1 MAQRSLAALLL
12 VLWASLASALE
23 LEGSTDALEVVT
35 TTTATID
42 YQIKWANRT
51 ATALT
56 TPGTSV
62 GQITTATTTTAVA
75 APAASNWRL
84 VTQASFRN
92 ASTTAA
98 NTLTVQVDRSA
109 ANRTIYQA
117 SLGPGESLAYDGTQ
131 WRIYSAAGLIRTV
144 LSSTQGVTGLNFTFS
159 KVATAFDTIGYHY
172 AYMKD
177 TGFPGAWAP
186 GAPGL
191 NGFNTD
197 CSVAS
202 NATNPIGAVQ
212 MGTYPLPD
220 ASVAWYLTK
229 FGLNSA
235 VVGNFELID
244 ILWVNTG
251 IVVTTT
257 TAQTITMP
265 GALPARDNNGA
276 TNGAGIMAALYTTTA
291 NTNAAVVANST
302 LSYTDQDGN
311 AGNTATFSGVVGFQA
326 PATPVV
332 GTWMPFILAAG
343 DSGIRSVQSITLGTS
358 YGAGALSL
366 VLYRSLD
373 REGVSVANTSSGAL
387 NGPDRTIASPGV
399 RVYNDTCFA
408 LVATGAPATTAA
420 GVYGGTIQLMDR

>member
-1 MAQRSLAALLL
+1 MQTEDSKIQTRGLAF
-12 VLWASLASALE
+12 
-23 LEGSTDALEVVT
+23 VT
-35 TTTATID
+35 
-42 YQIKWANRT
+42 ANPIRG
-51 ATALT
+51 LRLF
-56 TPGTSV
+56 
-62 GQITTATTTTAVA
+62 AVRA
-75 APAASNWRL
+75 
-84 VTQASFRN
+84 
-92 ASTTAA
+92 
-98 NTLTVQVDRSA
+98 TVQSA
-109 ANRTIYQA
+109 QQTPYLFRAIAQ
-117 SLGPGESLAYDGTQ
+117 L
-131 WRIYSAAGLIRTV
+131 
-144 LSSTQGVTGLNFTFS
+144 F
-159 KVATAFDTIGYHY
+159 
-172 AYMKD
+172 
-177 TGFPGAWAP
+177 GF
-186 GAPGL
+186 
-191 NGFNTD
+191 
-197 CSVAS
+197 
-202 NATNPIGAVQ
+202 
-212 MGTYPLPD
+212 
-220 ASVAWYLTK
+220 
-229 FGLNSA
+229 A